1 MSEELKVQFDTKV
14 KEKENDLLRAEMQ
27 VFGAKR
33 TAFILGLALSFVL
46 VGSLV
51 FYLIRQVRQKRQLAN
66 LALHDELTGVHN
78 RRSILDFARLHWS
91 GRRAGDTALAIGILD
106 IDHFK
111 TVNDTYGHDVGDA
124 VLIAFAQACQSQLRR
139 QDRLGR
145 FGGEEFL
152 VIMPGT
158 RASEIPLIFERL
170 RAAVQK
176 LSIPGLPPETKLT
189 FSMGGAQTETHTE
202 TLDQLIKVADTAMY
216 KAKQSGRDRVVVDV
230 PTSDLAPLSVRHA
243 DNRLTAPAY

>member
-1 MSEELKVQFDTKV
+1 RLDEALEHLAKALPARSENANPQQVLTTHLTLADVLSLQGDRIRSLASLAEAARLVPVLNSPKVEARYYLRAAEIYARFGASTEAYRAMVELRRAERAANAADNKKMSEELKVQFDTKV

-91 GRRAGDTALAIGILD
+91 GRRAGDTALA
-106 IDHFK
+106 
-111 TVNDTYGHDVGDA
+111 
-124 VLIAFAQACQSQLRR
+124 
-139 QDRLGR
+139 
-145 FGGEEFL
+145 
-152 VIMPGT
+152 
-158 RASEIPLIFERL
+158 
-170 RAAVQK
+170 
-176 LSIPGLPPETKLT
+176 
-189 FSMGGAQTETHTE
+189 
-202 TLDQLIKVADTAMY
+202 
-216 KAKQSGRDRVVVDV
+216 
-230 PTSDLAPLSVRHA
+230 
-243 DNRLTAPAY
+243 